1 MQTRR
6 QFLTRAGGAAAGLVL
21 APTLLRLSSKTA
33 SAQAIP
39 GSPTFSGNTTTSV
52 AGPFPL
58 NAGLTVVRVQFNGTT
73 NFHAELVLPQPG
85 ADPTGP
91 YVADSYF
98 PLFDQ
103 IGAFKGAGAAVVGTP
118 GTYLLT
124 IGSAGAFQGSVE
136 QPLPETVT
144 PVQQTS
150 FSGKGQAVTPYFMLP
165 DGISQVSMQASAPPQ
180 APVLQLIAALYHLDD
195 LGGEAIVGG
204 VQGTDPVRGSTLF
217 DFRDPANQPSFPI
230 SLPDDGPYVLAVWN
244 DSIDQSTWTISFA

>member
-118 GTYLLT
+118 GNYLLT

-150 FSGKGQAVTPYFMLP
+150 FSGKGQDVSPYFTLP
-165 DGISQVSMQASAPPQ
+165 DGISQISCQTAAP
-180 APVLQLIAALYHLDD
+180 QLVVFLYHLDD
-195 LGGEAIVGG
+195 LGGEPVLAG
-204 VQGTDPVRGSTLF
+204 VQGFDTVGGSSIF
-217 DFRDPANQPSFPI
+217 DFRDPSNQPSFPL
-230 SLPDDGPYVLAVWN
+230 SPPDSGPYLLYATNVFDNTPA
-244 DSIDQSTWTISFA
+244 SQTTWTISFS